1 MLPVSVRWILL
12 EKLIA
17 QYGPICVIIVG
28 ANECKWT
35 DAGNGELGPS
45 LNGCILSISN
55 KKRMGEI
62 INDGFILQLG
72 AVLLGKCAVERWA
85 TRPKYWYIVYG
96 KNFNK
101 KQTCLLITF
110 DCPPAIEMTSSQH
123 FLNRITVKILCG
135 RQLLPSRFDDVCL
148 QFLLS
153 PQL

>member
-1 MLPVSVRWILL
+1 MGVFFQFQI
-12 EKLIA
+12 
-17 QYGPICVIIVG
+17 
-28 ANECKWT
+28 
-35 DAGNGELGPS
+35 
-45 LNGCILSISN
+45 
-55 KKRMGEI
+55 KRGWGEI